1 MGLALDAGEGLQNRE
16 RVLEGD
22 AGLKREVVPNQDRPD
37 LESVWEC
44 FLQTRSV
51 EARNVL
57 VESYLPLVRSTA
69 ERIASRLPASI
80 ESDDL
85 YSAGIFGLLNAL
97 RNFDPSRGLSFARYS
112 QIRIR
117 GAILDALRQ
126 QDWVPRLVRA
136 HRTRLRESQRRL
148 RDELDRDPT
157 PDELAIDLGVSCEE
171 LVELNGDEPSAPISL
186 DSRFDDDFP
195 HATERRDLLEDTRL
209 ASPDDLIQRE
219 DLLRLAYDHLDD
231 IEREIVERY
240 YFDNLTMREIGRQL
254 RISESRVC
262 QLHSRILQR
271 LARYF
276 ERRSLEI

>member
-1 MGLALDAGEGLQNRE
+1 M
-16 RVLEGD
+16 
-22 AGLKREVVPNQDRPD
+22 
-37 LESVWEC
+37 
-44 FLQTRSV
+44 QTRSV

-97 RNFDPSRGLSFARYS
+97 RSFDPRRGLSFVRYS

-126 QDWVPRLVRA
+126 QDWVPRVVRA
-136 HRTRLRESQRRL
+136 HRSRLKESRRRL
-148 RDELDRDPT
+148 RAELHREPT
-157 PDELAIDLGVSCEE
+157 SDELAFDLGVTSEE
-171 LVELNGDEPSAPISL
+171 LLELPSYDPTGPVSL
-186 DSRFDDDFP
+186 DSRFGDDDFA
-195 HATERRDLLEDTRL
+195 HTSERRDLLEDTRL
-209 ASPDDLIQRE
+209 ASPDDRIQRE
-219 DLLRLAYDHLDD
+219 DLLRLAYGYLDEV
-231 IEREIVERY
+231 EREILERY
-240 YFDNLTMREIGRQL
+240 YFGNQTMRQIGRRL
-254 RISESRVC
+254 RLSESRVC

-271 LARYF
+271 LGRYF